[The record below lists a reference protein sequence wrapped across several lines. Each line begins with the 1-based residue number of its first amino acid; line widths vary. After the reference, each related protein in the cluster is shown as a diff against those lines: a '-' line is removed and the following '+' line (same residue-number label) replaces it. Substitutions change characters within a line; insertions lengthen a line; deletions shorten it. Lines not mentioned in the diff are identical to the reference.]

1 MARLPHNRAGRAQ
14 QGAPSAPRPS
24 ISEVSPVS
32 DVDQFEGIP
41 IRIQGKSLRITQ
53 ALRSHIQQKLSK
65 LPRYLDQIQDAQVVL
80 SVSRDRSQ
88 GRGQIAEMTVW
99 CDGLV
104 LRSQESSD
112 DMYTSIDRAAEK
124 LERQIEKFRSRMI
137 EKRRRD
143 EARRRLRRR
152 ESAAATAGEV
162 GEARFAAG
170 SQAAPRIARRKRF
183 PMKPMS
189 LEEAAIQMDLLGH
202 SFFVFRRDPG
212 EEINVLYRRQDG
224 DLGLIEPEG

>member
-1 MARLPHNRAGRAQ
+1 MREA
-14 QGAPSAPRPS
+14 
-24 ISEVSPVS
+24 
-32 DVDQFEGIP
+32 DQSEGIP
-41 IRIQGKSLRITQ
+41 IRVQGKSLRVTQ
-53 ALRSHIQQKLSK
+53 ALRSHIYQKLSK

-80 SVSRDRSQ
+80 SVSRDRSK

-104 LRSQESSD
+104 LRAQESSD

-152 ESAAATAGEV
+152 ESASAAVGAEGVMLPAGE
-162 GEARFAAG
+162 
-170 SQAAPRIARRKRF
+170 SQAAPRIVRRKRF
-183 PMKPMS
+183 TMKPMS
-189 LEEAAIQMDLLGH
+189 LEEAAVQMDLLGH

-224 DLGLIEPEG
+224 DLGLIEPEA